1 MYASTLPRSNWLRRA
16 SIRLAWYRHMPA
28 SSFCL
33 YGWEYLNA
41 GWCHRRE
48 ILAQGRANTRDGN
61 EVVRGWSVHGA
72 GVLNFY
78 IEVNGEILRNPYLG
92 NDTKFSA
99 FGVARSRGYSFSWI
113 RQLPFVFFA
122 WASSN
127 VVQYLG
133 DRLAHVLMQNFSNRP
148 RGFYT
153 VAPKIR
159 KFILFWQ
166 FLEFTS
172 LYLRSDRESRHTM
185 NTITGTIFVFF
196 FAIRSFVSDIWA
208 KREQNADQRQKLTV

>member
-1 MYASTLPRSNWLRRA
+1 MIGPS
-16 SIRLAWYRHMPA
+16 
-28 SSFCL
+28 
-33 YGWEYLNA
+33 
-41 GWCHRRE
+41 
-48 ILAQGRANTRDGN
+48 
-61 EVVRGWSVHGA
+61 
-72 GVLNFY
+72 NFY

-99 FGVARSRGYSFSWI
+99 FGVARSRGVLI
-113 RQLPFVFFA
+113 FVNKTATFCFFA

-153 VAPKIR
+153 VAQKIR
-159 KFILFWQ
+159 KFIIFWQ

-172 LYLRSDRESRHTM
+172 LYLRNDKEYRHIRSTK
-185 NTITGTIFVFF
+185 NKGRYLPCAAVPFILAYLSSAVYRVGQSITGTI
-196 FAIRSFVSDIWA
+196 
-208 KREQNADQRQKLTV
+208 L

>member
-1 MYASTLPRSNWLRRA
+1 MIGPS
-16 SIRLAWYRHMPA
+16 
-28 SSFCL
+28 
-33 YGWEYLNA
+33 
-41 GWCHRRE
+41 
-48 ILAQGRANTRDGN
+48 
-61 EVVRGWSVHGA
+61 
-72 GVLNFY
+72 NFY

-99 FGVARSRGYSFSWI
+99 FGVARSRGVLI
-113 RQLPFVFFA
+113 FVNKTATFCFFA

-185 NTITGTIFVFF
+185 NTITGTIFFRNLVVCKRYLGETW
-196 FAIRSFVSDIWA
+196 ADVLSSLAARGHMARYVSCWRTCLII
-208 KREQNADQRQKLTV
+208 N